1 MKKLREKLKS
11 KFKIGRKRLSTK
23 NQFWVLQKKVKTFK
37 EDLFCQQDTMHK
49 SMVDNPLGFIIF
61 YVLAILFIGFLF
73 QLSQKDFKK
82 KGKKK

>member
-1 MKKLREKLKS
+1 LEPKNNQQRANFEFCEKK
-11 KFKIGRKRLSTK
+11 
-23 NQFWVLQKKVKTFK
+23 NKTFK
-37 EDLFCQQDTMHK
+37 EDLFCQQNEAHK

-61 YVLAILFIGFLF
+61 YVLAVLFIGFLF